1 MNMKCPICGKTEFE
15 NNYDRCEF
23 CEWMNDYYQMI
34 HPNRTGVNPVSLNQA
49 KKNFKIT
56 GTIFVGEDYEDLLEW
71 RKKYRK

>member
-1 MNMKCPICGKTEFE
+1 MVVEGVGKMNMKCPICGKTEFE

-49 KKNFKIT
+49 KKNFKIRT
-56 GTIFVGEDYEDLLEW
+56 RRRR
-71 RKKYRK
+71 RK